1 MFVPASP
8 DDLISNLRCLQ
19 SARAK
24 KLFRE
29 AIFEAWEHKC
39 CFCGRD
45 ANTLDHLRAKALGGS
60 SFRSNLAACC
70 RRCNKSKATEDMW
83 GWYRTQSFYSEER
96 ENTLR
101 QWMDEYDEQA

>member
-8 DDLISNLRCLQ
+8 DDLLGNLRCLQ

-24 KLFRE
+24 REFRQS
-29 AIFEAWEHKC
+29 IFEAWQHSC
-39 CFCGRD
+39 CFCGRE

-70 RRCNKSKATEDMW
+70 RRCNKSKGTDEVW
-83 GWYRTQSFYSEER
+83 GWYQSQPFYCPER
-96 ENTLR
+96 AHTLR
-101 QWMDEYDEQA
+101 TWMEDHEHQ